1 MLTSS
6 LSLSD
11 SIILLR
17 CVLVLKGVWVK
28 VVCRSFDDVAGMCLL
43 VLSSPLSTCN
53 SQSAACMAMYVS
65 LNCCWQT
72 GHVACLSSDNS
83 GDSQESTSA
92 VSSISVRS
100 MTLQDSNFMLSS
112 MVVISLC
119 NMQLWVCKHQS
130 CLHKNCYV
138 FSTLCC
144 HNSHISFANKTKI
157 TSHVYKL
164 MGNH

>member
-11 SIILLR
+11 SNILLR

-28 VVCRSFDDVAGMCLL
+28 VVCRSLDDVAGRCLV

-65 LNCCWQT
+65 LNCCWHT
-72 GHVACLSSDNS
+72 GHVACPSSDNP

-92 VSSISVRS
+92 ASSISVRS
-100 MTLQDSNFMLSS
+100 MTLQDTD
-112 MVVISLC
+112 
-119 NMQLWVCKHQS
+119 
-130 CLHKNCYV
+130 
-138 FSTLCC
+138 FSRDAT
-144 HNSHISFANKTKI
+144 KTYA
-157 TSHVYKL
+157 TE
-164 MGNH
+164 GQQN